1 MFEKYSKKNPVNR
14 VRLTMRF
21 AWSKPSH
28 IAATFFGA
36 GALRPAPGTWG
47 TAAGVVAYALLSP
60 VVAPWGFAGWAVLS
74 LVLFLIGVWAAAD
87 VARDLGVEDHG
98 GVVID
103 EVVAVWLVCAG
114 GPDDWRW
121 WLAAFAAFRVFDI
134 VKIWPGS
141 WADKHIKGG
150 FGVMVDDLFAAFYAW
165 AFLEAL
171 RWVGATY
178 F

>member
-1 MFEKYSKKNPVNR
+1 MFEKYSEKNPANR
-14 VRLTMRF
+14 IRLTMRF
-21 AWSKPSH
+21 AWATPAH
-28 IAATFFGA
+28 VAATFFGA

-47 TAAGVVAYALLSP
+47 TAAGVLAYALLEPLMS
-60 VVAPWGFAGWAVLS
+60 AFGFAGWAALAFV
-74 LVLFLIGVWAAAD
+74 VFWIGVWAAGE

-98 GVVID
+98 GIVID

-121 WLAAFAAFRVFDI
+121 WAAAFLAFRVFDI
-134 VKIWPGS
+134 IKIWPGS
-141 WADKHIKGG
+141 WTDKNIKGG

-165 AFLEAL
+165 ALLKVIAL
-171 RWVGATY
+171 AMG

>member
-1 MFEKYSKKNPVNR
+1 MFSKYDPSNPANR

-21 AWSKPSH
+21 AWAKPSH

-47 TAAGVVAYALLSP
+47 TAAGVAVYALLSLFM
-60 VVAPWGFAGWAVLS
+60 APWGFVGWAVLS
-74 LVLFLIGVWAAAD
+74 AAVFVLGVWAANE

-98 GVVID
+98 GIVLD

-121 WLAAFAAFRVFDI
+121 WIAAFFAFRFFDI
-134 VKIWPGS
+134 VKVWPGS
-141 WADKHIKGG
+141 WADRTIHGG

-165 AFLEAL
+165 GSLRLCEMFL
-171 RWVGATY
+171 R
-178 F
+178 